1 MPRDRR
7 VADAHR
13 LSGDS
18 AKLRGSHHRDRL
30 YYGGERDPARG
41 RFVIPRSWRS
51 ECDLLGRNGRDRAA
65 TLAFRDL
72 PLCHPGPRNPP
83 HRALDQ
89 PLRRG
94 TDRSAKPAKALVM
107 SETPPLLNAANV
119 SVRLP
124 SGADRQFAIE
134 DVSLRVQPNEIIC
147 VVGESGS
154 GKSML
159 ANAMIRLLPPSVT
172 MSGSVHFGGHDI
184 MRLPD

>member
-1 MPRDRR
+1 
-7 VADAHR
+7 
-13 LSGDS
+13 
-18 AKLRGSHHRDRL
+18 
-30 YYGGERDPARG
+30 
-41 RFVIPRSWRS
+41 
-51 ECDLLGRNGRDRAA
+51 
-65 TLAFRDL
+65 
-72 PLCHPGPRNPP
+72 
-83 HRALDQ
+83 
-89 PLRRG
+89 
-94 TDRSAKPAKALVM
+94 M

-184 MRLPD
+184 VRLPDRAMRAIRGAEIAMVFQEPMAALNPIQTVGRQIGEVFRLHTGLSARERRGAVTPFQEFRPHIFRSQHDRFFKEHCDGG